1 MAGLLYTGIAVLAAE
16 IDHSHAGLVG
26 LFLKI
31 YALKERADKMVC
43 VLADPGGFLTVI
55 SAVKTP
61 HGYDSLMVWRHVLCD
76 GHIPPPG
83 KTPGVNSDPF
93 TVTQEDL
100 NPFRICMDR
109 YRLVIV
115 HVGN

>member
-1 MAGLLYTGIAVLAAE
+1 
-16 IDHSHAGLVG
+16 
-26 LFLKI
+26 
-31 YALKERADKMVC
+31 
-43 VLADPGGFLTVI
+43 
-55 SAVKTP
+55 
-61 HGYDSLMVWRHVLCD
+61 
-76 GHIPPPG
+76 
-83 KTPGVNSDPF
+83 VNSDPF

>member
-31 YALKERADKMVC
+31 YALKERADKTVC

-55 SAVKTP
+55 SAVSTALELDP
-61 HGYDSLMVWRHVLCD
+61 LSL
-76 GHIPPPG
+76 
-83 KTPGVNSDPF
+83 TNSANQYSWPA
-93 TVTQEDL
+93 L
-100 NPFRICMDR
+100 PIS
-109 YRLVIV
+109 
-115 HVGN
+115 

>member
-31 YALKERADKMVC
+31 YALKERADKTVY

-61 HGYDSLMVWRHVLCD
+61 HRYDSLMVWRHVLCD
-76 GHIPPPG
+76 GHILPPG

-109 YRLVIV
+109 
-115 HVGN
+115 